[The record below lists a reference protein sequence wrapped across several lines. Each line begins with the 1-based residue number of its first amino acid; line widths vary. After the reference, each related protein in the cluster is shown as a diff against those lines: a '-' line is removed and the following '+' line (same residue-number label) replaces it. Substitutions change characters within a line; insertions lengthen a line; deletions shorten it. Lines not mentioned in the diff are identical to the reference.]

1 MEEDGASIQILV
13 NANKPVRSMK
23 MRSWLRDLFWAMQRM
38 ICVSRKF

>member
-13 NANKPVRSMK
+13 SASKPVRSMK
-23 MRSWLRDLFWAMQRM
+23 MRSWLRDVFWAVLRM